1 LKTEEIRELVRRWE
15 DLEASGIF
23 EKGKTRQLKKKFL
36 LCVVKDENSKPFI
49 IFNGLPYL
57 KFERGD
63 NERLQS

>member
-36 LCVVKDENSKPFI
+36 LCVAKDEGSEPI
-49 IFNGLPYL
+49 SFNGLPYL
-57 KFERGD
+57 KFKRGG